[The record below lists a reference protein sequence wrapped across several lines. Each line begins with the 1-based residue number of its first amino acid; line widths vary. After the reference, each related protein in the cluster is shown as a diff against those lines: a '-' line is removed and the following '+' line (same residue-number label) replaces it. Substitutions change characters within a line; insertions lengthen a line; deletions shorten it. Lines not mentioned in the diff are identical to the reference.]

1 VSNDQWLELIKALV
15 VAVGIYSAIRVD
27 LARLQVKV
35 ENHGEQLAR
44 HERLLEK

>member
-1 VSNDQWLELIKALV
+1 MTNDQWLELLKAAF

-35 ENHGEQLAR
+35 ENHDAQLAR
-44 HERLLEK
+44 IERVLEK